1 MRSVSL
7 LRYRCGIFFS
17 LSPDPLS
24 PALSNLLASACSPAP
39 GRGRRGRLGFA
50 AAGVAAIC
58 LLASF
63 LCRSLAHAR
72 SLLPHGSPCGVVLL
86 GCPVDAVPSSPS
98 PACSSLAG
106 GCGGA
111 WFCVPLSSSIS
122 DPPRFPFPVPPSCP
136 PDGEGMA
143 WCCRLLACLLVS
155 SGLLR
160 CARAGVRFLFL
171 CRVRCRDVCGEL
183 TGTARVPMIGY
194 MRFPF
199 SRHLVL
205 DTG

>member
-17 LSPDPLS
+17 LSPDPPS

-63 LCRSLAHAR
+63 LCRSLAIAR
-72 SLLPHGSPCGVVLL
+72 SLLPLGSSCVGELLARPAIFIVCLFIACVRMMRCRVLR
-86 GCPVDAVPSSPS
+86 
-98 PACSSLAG
+98 PACLVG
-106 GCGGA
+106 
-111 WFCVPLSSSIS
+111 WRLI
-122 DPPRFPFPVPPSCP
+122 PRFLVPPSCP
-136 PDGEGMA
+136 TDGERMA
-143 WCCRLLACLLVS
+143 WCCRLLVCSYHRDCYGVFVLAC
-155 SGLLR
+155 G
-160 CARAGVRFLFL
+160 FLFL
-171 CRVRCRDVCGEL
+171 CRVRCCGVCGEL
-183 TGTARVPMIGY
+183 DETARVPMIGWR
-194 MRFPF
+194 RFSF
-199 SRHLVL
+199 SRHLVF